1 MSGLQNSNS
10 EAAYFGATK
19 DPWKKKPKPQMKSK
33 WNFSVFKNGVLKPEG
48 LTF

>member
-10 EAAYFGATK
+10 EAAYFRATK
-19 DPWKKKPKPQMKSK
+19 DPWINKQMKNK
-33 WNFSVFKNGVLKPEG
+33 WNFSVLKNVILKLDG

>member
-19 DPWKKKPKPQMKSK
+19 DPWKNKQMKSK
-33 WNFSVFKNGVLKPEG
+33 WNFLVFKNVILKV
-48 LTF
+48 